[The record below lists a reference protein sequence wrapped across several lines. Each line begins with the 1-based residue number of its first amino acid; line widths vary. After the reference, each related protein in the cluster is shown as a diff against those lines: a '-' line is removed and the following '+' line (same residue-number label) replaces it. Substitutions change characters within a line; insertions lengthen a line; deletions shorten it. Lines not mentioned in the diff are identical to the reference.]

1 MNHKKI
7 INELRELKLDKN
19 KEKDKLKK
27 KIILGINIDL
37 LEKQIN
43 ITKKS
48 VIFLKMVDIFYYQEK
63 YGDNINIIIEIK

>member
-7 INELRELKLDKN
+7 INELWELKLDKN

-43 ITKKS
+43 IIKKS
-48 VIFLKMVDIFYYQEK
+48 IIFLKMVDIFYYQEK
-63 YGDNINIIIEIK
+63 YGDNINIIC

>member
-7 INELRELKLDKN
+7 INELWELKLDKN

-43 ITKKS
+43 IIKKS
-48 VIFLKMVDIFYYQEK
+48 IIFLKMVDIFYYQEK